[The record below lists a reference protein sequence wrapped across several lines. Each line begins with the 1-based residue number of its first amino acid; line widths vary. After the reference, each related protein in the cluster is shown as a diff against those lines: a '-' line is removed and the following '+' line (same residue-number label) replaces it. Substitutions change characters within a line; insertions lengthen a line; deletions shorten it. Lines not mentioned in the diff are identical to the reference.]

1 MNDEQTELL
10 VNAILMIEQRLC
22 TISDV
27 MIELLDIAK
36 NEKEMEHRTIAVS
49 KELLHRFIEA
59 KKEQTEIFGFDLTNK
74 QFFTLILDTWSRTN
88 EENKIE

>member
-27 MIELLDIAK
+27 MTELLDMAK
-36 NEKEMEHRTIAVS
+36 
-49 KELLHRFIEA
+49 
-59 KKEQTEIFGFDLTNK
+59 TETETETK
-74 QFFTLILDTWSRTN
+74 T
-88 EENKIE
+88 KP

>member
-1 MNDEQTELL
+1 
-10 VNAILMIEQRLC
+10 
-22 TISDV
+22 
-27 MIELLDIAK
+27 
-36 NEKEMEHRTIAVS
+36 MEHRTIAVS